1 VAKANDRRRA
11 VKKQF
16 VRVAVYV
23 TVLGVPALMLS
34 NPYYRQSI
42 FGPKI
47 RGVPVYA
54 WQHDTR
60 VWFGAGRNNRS
71 LTDRALAMVGIH
83 PSPTYIDNFMFPSLD
98 PEMLPVLISLA
109 DDSDDDVRQSVA
121 YYLGYWY
128 KQDEVATTLRVLAN
142 DPVRRVSD
150 QAQISLARRAKEK

>member
-1 VAKANDRRRA
+1 
-11 VKKQF
+11 VKKHIF
-16 VRVAVYV
+16 RVILYAV
-23 TVLGVPALMLS
+23 LIGVPAFVLLD
-34 NPYYRQSI
+34 PYHRQCI

-47 RGVPVYA
+47 HGVPVYA

-109 DDSDDDVRQSVA
+109 DDSDDDVRRSVA

-128 KQDEVATTLRVLAN
+128 SQEEVTTTLRILAN
-142 DPVRRVSD
+142 DAVKGVSD